1 MTSIPPATETSWILK
16 ISASAA
22 PANSGHFDQQVQLL
36 RSVAAYDTETST
48 WHTYI
53 GTLDTRA
60 LETLQRLYE
69 GASKFGTTVTL
80 QPVVPPSTWRG
91 PTFHDAGELAA
102 VAAAGAEQGRRL
114 GELPKCIDPQRCSR
128 G

>member
-1 MTSIPPATETSWILK
+1 MTSIPPATETSWLLK

-22 PANSGHFDQQVQLL
+22 PANSGRFDQQVQLL
-36 RSVAAYDTETST
+36 RSVAAYDRDTST
-48 WHTYI
+48 WHTHI

-80 QPVVPPSTWRG
+80 QPVVPPPTWRG
-91 PTFHDAGELAA
+91 PTFEDAGELAA
-102 VAAAGAEQGRRL
+102 AAVAAADQGRAL
-114 GELPKCIDPQRCSR
+114 GHLLPR
-128 G
+128 